1 MKEGRFTTQR
11 SPTKRRILKR
21 FKKTWGSPYVLVKN
35 FLVNKKFDYSEY
47 YHSDGIGTKGI
58 YH

>member
-1 MKEGRFTTQR
+1 MKYSIKNYAQALTGIMLQKEFLA
-11 SPTKRRILKR
+11 KED
-21 FKKTWGSPYVLVKN
+21 VLVKN